1 MSNTVYAVKEEAN
14 RARLVKPQVSSQ
26 VKPKNRL
33 KQRTENNVFRET
45 DVSLTKDLIDFFK
58 NKTNLDLTSI
68 KIHHSS
74 KTLAKSIPCARYNEA
89 NGFTLVVFE
98 FSNHPKLFSYSIC
111 ILGDNFSR
119 LEGRVYAKRRALNL
133 LKLSLPKPVFDIV
146 GNVVEYTP
154 TVENYG
160 LLAYPDHVKNEQ
172 KNPNSVTP
180 IKIANWFVKNFIK
193 SPVQKVVKEL
203 NPLSLYNEDNLL
215 ENAKDNLA
223 KEHNIDP
230 ESVKLYT
237 QYIRKYSNSLL
248 NGLLGTPEWF
258 KNLTDETKQLISNGG
273 YTVYGIIGT
282 NKDTGQRS
290 IFVTYSRCSDEEG
303 FEKSLGRK
311 QCLINIINNKYDTYK
326 YTIEIESIS
335 EALLNLFMQ
344 KHQLAVNCD
353 RGSNTLKEL
362 ADIVKK

>member
-1 MSNTVYAVKEEAN
+1 M
-14 RARLVKPQVSSQ
+14 
-26 VKPKNRL
+26 
-33 KQRTENNVFRET
+33 
-45 DVSLTKDLIDFFK
+45 
-58 NKTNLDLTSI
+58 NK
-68 KIHHSS
+68 
-74 KTLAKSIPCARYNEA
+74 
-89 NGFTLVVFE
+89 
-98 FSNHPKLFSYSIC
+98 
-111 ILGDNFSR
+111 
-119 LEGRVYAKRRALNL
+119 
-133 LKLSLPKPVFDIV
+133 
-146 GNVVEYTP
+146 
-154 TVENYG
+154 
-160 LLAYPDHVKNEQ
+160 

-282 NKDTGQRS
+282 NKETGQRS